1 MPMLAL
7 IPVASV
13 TVISVMGVF
22 ARQNRKEGWVKTR
35 RTVVESLRQAKR
47 DLLTIPAP
55 AVTTSAVAY
64 AGLPIDPTEFSSQLN
79 RLQGSLRRANQPV
92 VANASAPAD
101 RSPAH
106 AGTKEKVVA

>member
-1 MPMLAL
+1 MLAL

-64 AGLPIDPTEFSSQLN
+64 AGLPIDPTEFSTQLN
-79 RLQGSLRRANQPV
+79 RLQGSLYRANQPV
-92 VANASAPAD
+92 VSHTPAAAD
-101 RSPAH
+101 RKAARVTSD
-106 AGTKEKVVA
+106 EKVVA